1 MANFRGKNR
10 PRKGSSV
17 TTSKGVQLNRS
28 LTDRRKASKQ
38 SRAAA
43 RAEYLSTL
51 PKERIKR
58 ILYRLHPKRVAK
70 FWFSRE
76 GGLMALKLIGI
87 GIIVC
92 FFLVIGLFAYFRKD
106 LPKIRDISGDK
117 VGGSISYYDRS
128 GQTLLWQD
136 YSAIKRTPVPGD
148 QISPYLRAA
157 TVAIEDKDFY
167 SEGAFNVRGIMRAAF
182 NNITGAGGGN
192 LQGGSTLTQQLV
204 KLNNQWTADRTLTRK
219 VKELILAVELEKE
232 YSKSDILTGYLNIT
246 PYGGI
251 QYGAEA
257 AAQDYFHIAAKDLSL
272 AQATMLAAIPQA
284 PSYYSP
290 YGSTQW
296 NPSAGNTFNRDALI
310 GRQHYILDQM
320 VKQYIKL
327 PLDGPG
333 KPERALTQKEADA
346 AKQVDVLAQVQQM
359 PTTKYKDIK
368 APYFVLS
375 AKHELEQKYGA
386 ETVKRGGWKVVTT
399 VDMKLQEL
407 AESVVAKN
415 LWNVKRYGGD
425 SEAVVA
431 QDIKTG
437 QMVAVV
443 GGADFSN
450 EEYGKINFAQTNIS
464 PGSSFKPYDYA
475 TMIQNRTDAGAGSI
489 LYDVQQPLPGYP
501 CTNKTRPDYT
511 SATGGFCLWDYD
523 FKYPGAVTLRY
534 GLAGSRNVPA
544 VKAMLSAL
552 PNDKSDGHVDSINK
566 TIGTANAMMN
576 NSGAYRCYKSGV
588 EDVMNATK
596 ADETQC
602 YAASAIGDGA
612 YLHLD
617 DHVNGLATLAR
628 GGNAIPKTYILEIID
643 SSSKPI
649 YKWTQ
654 PKGKQVIHQDTA
666 FIVNSMLSDPK
677 ATYLPSGYKF
687 QNYNGWS
694 ISVKTGTTNNNFD
707 GLMTAWS
714 TRYAVAS
721 WVGYHTRNKAM
732 NSGGMEYMTT
742 PLTRNF
748 MQGALDN
755 LGVKGETWTKPATV
769 KTLPAYVQRTHVGVG
784 SVEPGPTTD
793 YFPSW
798 YTGRA
803 GASTNTSQVIDKV
816 SGGIATSCTPDS
828 AKQTVGGANANSFSA
843 DIFYP
848 IGQASGSTA
857 TATNNPDNVHN
868 CSDAKPSL
876 TLTAPG
882 SCDANDNGGQG
893 CTITVVASAGTHP
906 LGGSSFGG
914 TVTVSV
920 NGNQVNSQNVS
931 DSPSTISFNYKP
943 TSGGP
948 ATITATVTDSVLYQ
962 ATQSAQ
968 TTMSLSASSPSN
980 NGNGNGN
987 GGGQGATAPR
997 QSPLANTRRGALTG
1011 QAG

>member
-1 MANFRGKNR
+1 MVKFKGSQR

-38 SRAAA
+38 GRAAA
-43 RAEYLSTL
+43 KAEYLSTL
-51 PKERIKR
+51 PKERVKR
-58 ILYRLHPKRVAK
+58 IMYRLHPKRIIA
-70 FWFSRE
+70 FWFSRD
-76 GGLMALKLIGI
+76 GALMALKLTGI

-117 VGGSISYYDRS
+117 VGGSISYYDRT

-136 YSAIKRTPVPGD
+136 YSAIKRTPVSGD

-157 TVAIEDKDFY
+157 TVAIEDKEFY
-167 SEGAFNVRGIMRAAF
+167 TEGAFNVRGIARAMF
-182 NNITGAGGGN
+182 KNLTGTGGGN

-204 KLNNQWTADRTLTRK
+204 KLNNQWTADRTITRK

-257 AAQDYFHIAAKDLSL
+257 ASQDYFHIPAKDLSL

-290 YGSTQW
+290 YGNTQW

-320 VKQYIKL
+320 VKQKVKL
-327 PLDGPG
+327 PLDGAG
-333 KPERALTQKEADA
+333 KPERPLTQKEADGT
-346 AKQVDVLAQVQQM
+346 KEVDVLAQVQQM

-399 VDMKLQEL
+399 VDLKLQEL
-407 AESVVAKN
+407 AEGLVQKNINNVA
-415 LWNVKRYGGD
+415 RYGGD
-425 SEAVVA
+425 SQALVA

-443 GGADFSN
+443 GGSDFSN
-450 EEYGKINFAQTNIS
+450 DDHGKLNFAQINIS

-475 TMIQNRTDAGAGSI
+475 TMIQNRTDTGAGSI
-489 LYDVQQPLPGYP
+489 LYDVQHPLPGYP

-511 SATGGFCLWDYD
+511 STTGGFCLWDYD
-523 FKYPGAVTLRY
+523 FRYPGAVSLRY
-534 GLAGSRNVPA
+534 ALAGSRNVPA

-552 PNDKSDGHVDSINK
+552 PNDKSPGHVDSINK
-566 TIGTANAMMN
+566 TISTANAMMGN
-576 NSGAYRCYKSGV
+576 GDAYRCYKEGV
-588 EDVMNATK
+588 EDIMNATK
-596 ADETQC
+596 ADTTQC

-617 DHVNGLATLAR
+617 DHVNGLGTFAR
-628 GGNAIPKTYILEIID
+628 MGNAIPKTYILEIID

-677 ATYLPSGYKF
+677 ATYLPAGYKF
-687 QNYNGWS
+687 QNYGGWS

-714 TRYAVAS
+714 PRFAVGA

-732 NSGGMEYMTT
+732 TGSGMEYMTT
-742 PLTRNF
+742 PLARGF
-748 MQGALDN
+748 MVGALDG
-755 LGVKGETWTKPATV
+755 LDTKAEAWVKPATV
-769 KTLPAYVQRTHVGVG
+769 KVLPAYVQRTHVGVG

-803 GASTNTSQVIDKV
+803 SASANTSQVIDKV
-816 SGGIATSCTPDS
+816 SGGVATSCTPEG

-848 IGQASGSTA
+848 VGQSGSST
-857 TATNNPDNVHN
+857 TTTVSNPDNVHN

-876 TLTAPG
+876 TLTAP
-882 SCDANDNGGQG
+882 STCDTTDNNGQG
-893 CTITVVASAGTHP
+893 CTITVVATAGTHT

-914 TVTVSV
+914 TVTISV

-931 DSPSTISFNYKP
+931 DSPSTITFNYKP
-943 TSGGP
+943 TAGGP
-948 ATITATVTDSVLYQ
+948 ATVTATVTDSVLYQ
-962 ATQSAQ
+962 ATQSANVN
-968 TTMSLSASSPSN
+968 MSLSAPAPGGGGNNGN
-980 NGNGNGN
+980 NGNG
-987 GGGQGATAPR
+987 QGAVL
-997 QSPLANTRRGALTG
+997 QQNNVLASTRRAAARG
-1011 QAG
+1011 QNI